1 MTPDGLEILP
11 VRGIGDVTPGDDL
24 VELIAT
30 AAPWLTDGDVLVVTS
45 KIISKSEGRLVEV
58 PADGPER
65 DEARAA
71 ALAAETRRVV
81 ARRGP
86 TTIVQ
91 THHGFV
97 MAAAGI
103 DASNIDKT
111 HLVLLPTDP
120 DASARR
126 LRDGFRAR
134 GVEVAVVVSDT
145 MGRAWRNGLTD
156 VALGAAGIAPFRDHR
171 GEIDP
176 YGNELQITQM
186 AVIDELAAA
195 GELVKGK
202 RDQVP
207 VAVVRGYFPT
217 PDAAPTAP
225 GAALTTHDAAAT
237 AHDVRQI
244 TADAALPAPGGAYGA
259 YTDAGSA
266 ADVGAAAL
274 LRDAAGDMFSLGTA
288 EARAAGLLDA
298 ARLPEEAHLA
308 GVPVDPAAIERAL
321 ATVAGVLGHA
331 TTVTPGEV
339 LPHNGVTAALHLAT
353 FDTSPAGLMRLG
365 ADAHRLRAALAA
377 ESIVTIAL
385 PHEDGIR
392 LGLSAPPSSAD
403 GTASNLANGAP
414 PGSADGA
421 TSGSAS
427 GTAPGTA
434 DGTAPGTADG
444 TAPGAAD
451 GTAPGAPD
459 GTAPGTASG
468 AAPGSAGGTSP
479 SPAAG
484 TAPGHGG
491 GGA

>member
-1 MTPDGLEILP
+1 VTPDGLEIRP

-24 VELIAT
+24 VELIAA
-30 AAPWLTDGDVLVVTS
+30 AAPWLADGDVLVVTS
-45 KIISKSEGRLVEV
+45 KIVSKAEGRLVEV

-65 DEARAA
+65 DEARTA

-103 DASNIDKT
+103 DASNVDKT
-111 HLVLLPTDP
+111 HLVLLPADP

-134 GVEVAVVVSDT
+134 GLEVAVVVSDT

-171 GEIDP
+171 GETDP
-176 YGNELQITQM
+176 YGNELQLTQM

-202 RDQVP
+202 CDQVP
-207 VAVVRGYFPT
+207 VAVVRGFFGT
-217 PDAAPTAP
+217 PDAGAP
-225 GAALTTHDAAAT
+225 
-237 AHDVRQI
+237 
-244 TADAALPAPGGAYGA
+244 
-259 YTDAGSA
+259 

-274 LRDAAGDMFSLGTA
+274 LRDAASDMFSLGTA

-298 ARLPEEAHLA
+298 ATLPEEAHLA

-321 ATVAGVLGHA
+321 ASVAGVLGRA
-331 TTVTPGEV
+331 TTVTPDEV
-339 LPHNGVTAALHLAT
+339 MPHNEVTAALHLTT

-365 ADAHRLRAALAA
+365 ADAYRVRAALAA
-377 ESIVTIAL
+377 ESIVTVAL

-392 LGLSAPPSSAD
+392 LGLSGPEPSA
-403 GTASNLANGAP
+403 
-414 PGSADGA
+414 
-421 TSGSAS
+421 
-427 GTAPGTA
+427 
-434 DGTAPGTADG
+434 
-444 TAPGAAD
+444 
-451 GTAPGAPD
+451 
-459 GTAPGTASG
+459 
-468 AAPGSAGGTSP
+468 
-479 SPAAG
+479 
-484 TAPGHGG
+484 
-491 GGA
+491 